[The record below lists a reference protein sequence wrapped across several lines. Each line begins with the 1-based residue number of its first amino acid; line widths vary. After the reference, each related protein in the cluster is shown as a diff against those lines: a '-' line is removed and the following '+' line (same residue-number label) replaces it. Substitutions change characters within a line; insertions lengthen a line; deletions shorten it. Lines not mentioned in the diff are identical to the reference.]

1 MCFSVNVIL
10 FSSSQPVPSIHRSGA
25 FGRGHSSLHNIGSAH
40 TLYITDS
47 RPRLDLPARWTCIH
61 NRMLL
66 RSNEIHHQC
75 ASAQQAC
82 SCLTSSLIDAWTYA
96 RLHKQHTSS
105 SPSASRTCS
114 NKGLLESLTALRHPH
129 LKQDRR
135 PDLFH
140 SPSCRGDAQRVHTS
154 YTEQL
159 QTQLSERSKASTLSL
174 PDTRSQISML
184 Q

>member
-1 MCFSVNVIL
+1 MWHYVKQRVIGL
-10 FSSSQPVPSIHRSGA
+10 DTRVRHVLSAVSANLGA
-25 FGRGHSSLHNIGSAH
+25 VSCNYA
-40 TLYITDS
+40 
-47 RPRLDLPARWTCIH
+47 LDTCIH
-61 NRMLL
+61 SRMLL
-66 RSNEIHHQC
+66 RSKEIHHQG

-105 SPSASRTCS
+105 SPSASRTSS

-129 LKQDRR
+129 PKQDRR

-159 QTQLSERSKASTLSL
+159 QTQLSERSKVSTLSL
-174 PDTRSQISML
+174 PDTRSQTSML